1 MMREWMTLVV
11 AVKRYG
17 YSDAEPEISIPVN
30 LEEGD

>member
-1 MMREWMTLVV
+1 MREWMTLVV

-17 YSDAEPEISIPVN
+17 YSEAEPEVLEPIN